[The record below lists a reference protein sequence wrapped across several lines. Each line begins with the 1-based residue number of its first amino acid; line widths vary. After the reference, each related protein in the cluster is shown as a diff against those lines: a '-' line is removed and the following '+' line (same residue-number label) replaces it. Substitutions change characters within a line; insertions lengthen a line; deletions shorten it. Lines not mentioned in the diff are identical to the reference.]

1 MTGRATPTGFDA
13 GRTVAVMDWDSRR
26 YLACSFA
33 VPMMGAVLQTV
44 NVRLSQEEIAYTIDH
59 AGVEILFVHTDFLP
73 VDEAI

>member
-59 AGVEILFVHTDFLP
+59 AGVEILFDHTDFMP
-73 VDEAI
+73 VVEAI